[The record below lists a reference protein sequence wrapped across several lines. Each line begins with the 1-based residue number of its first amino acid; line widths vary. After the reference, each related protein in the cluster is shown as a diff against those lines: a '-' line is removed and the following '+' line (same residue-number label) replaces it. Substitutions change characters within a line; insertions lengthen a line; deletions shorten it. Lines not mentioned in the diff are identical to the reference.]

1 MKPFGTVIFDL
12 DGTLLNTLEDLKDAV
27 NAALSM
33 HQFPK
38 RTLEEVQSF
47 VGNGVRQL
55 ILKAVPENTKAEE
68 AEACLTDFK
77 AYYNLHSQDK
87 TKPYEGILKLLETLK
102 ENQINIAVV
111 SNKYEQA
118 VKELCK
124 HYFGACI
131 MAAVGDM
138 DDVPKKPAPDSVC
151 RALRELEASVED
163 AVYVGDSEVDVE
175 TAKNAGM
182 SCIGVSWG
190 FRGRRFLEEAGADCI
205 IDAPEELLDFVRLSR

>member
-12 DGTLLNTLEDLKDAV
+12 DGTLLNTLEDLRDAV
-27 NAALSM
+27 NAALSVYR
-33 HQFPK
+33 FPK

-55 ILKAVPENTKAEE
+55 ILKAVPENTQVEE
-68 AEACLTDFK
+68 AEACLSEFK

-87 TKPYEGILKLLETLK
+87 TKPYEGILKLLKTLK

-111 SNKYEQA
+111 SNKYERA

-124 HYFGACI
+124 HYFGSCI
-131 MAAVGDM
+131 MAAVGDI
-138 DDVPKKPAPDSVC
+138 DGIPKKPAPDSVF
-151 RALRELEASVED
+151 RALMELEASVGD

-190 FRGRRFLEEAGADCI
+190 FRGRRLLEEAGADWV
-205 IDAPEELLDFVRLSR
+205 IDSPEELLDFVRVSR